1 MIDNQLAE
9 KINTG
14 IPEKKP
20 REVTV
25 SLQNAAVQLEN
36 HRIWNNA
43 NINVEQGEF
52 IAVVGPNGSGKSTL
66 FRVLLGM
73 QPLSQGQ
80 VRVLGEIPHRGNQA
94 IGYVPQR
101 RSFDPDMPIRG
112 RDLVM
117 LGLEGL
123 NWGFALPGPAKH
135 RRQQLVEETLKAVEA
150 TAYADRP
157 IGRLSGG
164 EQQRLVLAQ
173 ALVSK
178 PRLLLLDEPLANL
191 DLRNQIAIPQ
201 LVAKLARANAA
212 TVLLVT
218 HDINPLLPV
227 VDRVIYIAKGKMVI
241 GKPEEVITTSTL
253 SRLYD
258 APVQVVKDINGRL
271 FVVGLEQET
280 AHPHEHDEH

>member
-1 MIDNQLAE
+1 MINNQVGERISAGTTE
-9 KINTG
+9 KQ
-14 IPEKKP
+14 P
-20 REVTV
+20 REITV
-25 SLQNAAVQLEN
+25 SLQDAAVQLEN
-36 HRIWNNA
+36 HQIWNNA
-43 NINVEQGEF
+43 DINLEQGGF

-73 QPLSQGQ
+73 QPLSQGH
-80 VRVLGEIPHRGNQA
+80 VRVFGEIPHRGNQA
-94 IGYVPQR
+94 IGYLPQR

-123 NWGFALPGPAKH
+123 NWGFALPGPAQH

-178 PRLLLLDEPLANL
+178 PRLLLLDEPRPAEP
-191 DLRNQIAIPQ
+191 DCYP
-201 LVAKLARANAA
+201 A
-212 TVLLVT
+212 TGSE
-218 HDINPLLPV
+218 
-227 VDRVIYIAKGKMVI
+227 AGA
-241 GKPEEVITTSTL
+241 G
-253 SRLYD
+253 
-258 APVQVVKDINGRL
+258 
-271 FVVGLEQET
+271 
-280 AHPHEHDEH
+280 

>member
-1 MIDNQLAE
+1 MIWD
-9 KINTG
+9 
-14 IPEKKP
+14 
-20 REVTV
+20 
-25 SLQNAAVQLEN
+25 
-36 HRIWNNA
+36 NA

-66 FRVLLGM
+66 LRVLLGL
-73 QPLSQGQ
+73 QHLSKGHVQ
-80 VRVLGEIPHRGNQA
+80 VLGETPHRGNQA

-101 RSFDPDMPIRG
+101 RSFDPDVPIRG

-117 LGLEGL
+117 FGLEGL
-123 NWGFALPGPAKH
+123 LWGFALSRPSQR
-135 RRQQLVEETLKAVEA
+135 RRQHLVEETLISVEA
-150 TAYADRP
+150 VAYANRP
-157 IGRLSGG
+157 VGKLSGG

-173 ALVSK
+173 ALIGK

-201 LVAKLARANAA
+201 LVAKLARANCT

-227 VDRVIYIAKGKMVI
+227 VNRVIYIAKGNIVI
-241 GKPEEVITTSTL
+241 GKPQEVITTETL

-258 APVQVVKDINGRL
+258 APVEVVRDSNGRL
-271 FVVGLEQET
+271 FVVGLEQEV
-280 AHPHEHDEH
+280 AHPHDED

>member
-1 MIDNQLAE
+1 MISELRVGKTDMTSEGKNGGL
-9 KINTG
+9 
-14 IPEKKP
+14 
-20 REVTV
+20 TV
-25 SLQNAAVQLEN
+25 SLQDAAVQLEN
-36 HRIWNNA
+36 RMIWDNA

-66 FRVLLGM
+66 LRVLLGL
-73 QPLSQGQ
+73 QHLSKGHVQ
-80 VRVLGEIPHRGNQA
+80 VLGETPHRGNQA

-101 RSFDPDMPIRG
+101 RSFDPDVPIRG

-117 LGLEGL
+117 FGLEGL
-123 NWGFALPGPAKH
+123 LWGFALSRPSQH
-135 RRQQLVEETLKAVEA
+135 RRQQLVEETLTSVEA
-150 TAYADRP
+150 VAYANRP
-157 IGRLSGG
+157 VGKLSGG

-173 ALVSK
+173 ALIGK

-201 LVAKLARANAA
+201 LVTKLARANCT

-227 VDRVIYIAKGKMVI
+227 VDRVIYIAKGNMVI
-241 GKPEEVITTSTL
+241 GKPEEVITTETL

-258 APVQVVKDINGRL
+258 APVEVVRDSNGRL
-271 FVVGLEQET
+271 FVVGLEQEV
-280 AHPHEHDEH
+280 AHPHED

>member
-1 MIDNQLAE
+1 MINNQVGE
-9 KINTG
+9 INNTG
-14 IPEKKP
+14 NKEKQP

-25 SLQNAAVQLEN
+25 RLQDAAVQLEN
-36 HRIWNNA
+36 HQIWSNA

-101 RSFDPDMPIRG
+101 RSFDQDVPIRG

-123 NWGFALPGPAKH
+123 SWGFALPGRAQH
-135 RRQQLVEETLKAVEA
+135 RRQQLVEETLTAVEA

-201 LVAKLARANAA
+201 LVARLARANAA

-258 APVQVVKDINGRL
+258 ALVQVVKDINGRL

>member
-25 SLQNAAVQLEN
+25 SLQDAAVQLEN

-52 IAVVGPNGSGKSTL
+52 IAVVGPKWIGEKHTFPCPAGDATFKSGASPG
-66 FRVLLGM
+66 F
-73 QPLSQGQ
+73 
-80 VRVLGEIPHRGNQA
+80 RGNSA
-94 IGYVPQR
+94 PREPGNRYVPQR

-123 NWGFALPGPAKH
+123 NWGFALPGPAQH

-178 PRLLLLDEPLANL
+178 PRLLL
-191 DLRNQIAIPQ
+191 
-201 LVAKLARANAA
+201 
-212 TVLLVT
+212 
-218 HDINPLLPV
+218 
-227 VDRVIYIAKGKMVI
+227 
-241 GKPEEVITTSTL
+241 
-253 SRLYD
+253 
-258 APVQVVKDINGRL
+258 
-271 FVVGLEQET
+271 
-280 AHPHEHDEH
+280 